1 MVKVALPETTWL
13 EVGDIFV
20 DEDKIKNF
28 ENLVNSKK
36 LIGSLIFR
44 MLKKCVLFKIKR
56 SSIWSIR
63 FSRLHLIC
71 KMPFEKMREMYF
83 KQKAVY
89 KYWYAFKVLMI

>member
-28 ENLVNSKK
+28 ENLVISKK

-56 SSIWSIR
+56 SSI
-63 FSRLHLIC
+63 
-71 KMPFEKMREMYF
+71 
-83 KQKAVY
+83 
-89 KYWYAFKVLMI
+89 

>member
-1 MVKVALPETTWL
+1 MMVKVALPETTWL

-44 MLKKCVLFKIKR
+44 MLKKMFCL
-56 SSIWSIR
+56 
-63 FSRLHLIC
+63 
-71 KMPFEKMREMYF
+71 
-83 KQKAVY
+83 
-89 KYWYAFKVLMI
+89 